1 MTKIKAKIL
10 HLTALVIAVATLLAA
25 CGDRGN
31 ITSGD
36 ADSVFTTRGVKQV
49 LRIVSGS
56 ENKEL
61 EPILQKFT
69 DRTKI
74 GIEIDYKGS
83 LDIMRE
89 MGEEEFAYDAVWPA
103 SSLWISAGD
112 TNHRIKH
119 QQSISITPIVFGIK
133 QSLAE
138 QLGFVDRKVAVADI
152 LEAIKQDKMSFC
164 MTSATQSNSG
174 ASAYIGFLYALLG
187 NPDTLTSEDLA
198 DSQLQAD
205 IKSLLSGV
213 NRSSG
218 SSDWLKDMFLNDDY
232 DAMVNYEALMISA
245 NRVLEKRGDETLHI
259 IYPYDGLSLADSPLA
274 YYTPD
279 QPDDAKEEAFLELQS
294 YLLSESVQSQIQQ
307 TGRRNSYGKVTE
319 SNRNV
324 FRKEWGLDIETPLS
338 SIKMPSRDVLFEA
351 LHLYQTQFR
360 KPSFTV
366 YCLDFSGSMS
376 GDGEQELKYALSQ
389 IMLQENAAQLML
401 QASPDEVNY
410 FLLFNSDVV
419 DERMS
424 SGEPEDLEQTYELIS
439 RIYPRGGT
447 DIYGT
452 AIRALEVMSSYEI
465 EDYSPAVILM
475 TDGMDTGGSNL
486 GEFRDAYAKFGR
498 DVPVFSIAFGDADWD
513 ELEAIAEVSN
523 ARVFD
528 GRDHLAEAFR
538 AVKGY
543 N

>member
-36 ADSVFTTRGVKQV
+36 ADSVFTTAALNRFAHSFGFRKQ
-49 LRIVSGS
+49 R
-56 ENKEL
+56 L

-218 SSDWLKDMFLNDDY
+218 SS
-232 DAMVNYEALMISA
+232 
-245 NRVLEKRGDETLHI
+245 
-259 IYPYDGLSLADSPLA
+259 
-274 YYTPD
+274 
-279 QPDDAKEEAFLELQS
+279 
-294 YLLSESVQSQIQQ
+294 
-307 TGRRNSYGKVTE
+307 TG
-319 SNRNV
+319 
-324 FRKEWGLDIETPLS
+324 
-338 SIKMPSRDVLFEA
+338 
-351 LHLYQTQFR
+351 
-360 KPSFTV
+360 
-366 YCLDFSGSMS
+366 
-376 GDGEQELKYALSQ
+376 
-389 IMLQENAAQLML
+389 
-401 QASPDEVNY
+401 
-410 FLLFNSDVV
+410 
-419 DERMS
+419 
-424 SGEPEDLEQTYELIS
+424 
-439 RIYPRGGT
+439 
-447 DIYGT
+447 
-452 AIRALEVMSSYEI
+452 
-465 EDYSPAVILM
+465 
-475 TDGMDTGGSNL
+475 
-486 GEFRDAYAKFGR
+486 
-498 DVPVFSIAFGDADWD
+498 
-513 ELEAIAEVSN
+513 
-523 ARVFD
+523 
-528 GRDHLAEAFR
+528 
-538 AVKGY
+538 
-543 N
+543 